1 MSYVVHVRRE
11 HFSISRPMWH
21 QQQRPTLLLVQMWR
35 MVVNR
40 LDCIKRVVGEGY
52 EKRRKLLENF
62 LSLRMVWY
70 EEKGL
75 GDG

>member
-1 MSYVVHVRRE
+1 
-11 HFSISRPMWH
+11 
-21 QQQRPTLLLVQMWR
+21 MWR

>member
-21 QQQRPTLLLVQMWR
+21 QQRPTLLLVQMWR

-40 LDCIKRVVGEGY
+40 LDCIKGVGEGY

-62 LSLRMVWY
+62 LSLPGMVWH